1 MSESILKAII
11 QLFAI
16 ISNVDEN
23 GVSKKARSI
32 VDSVLKPV
40 LSYAKY
46 QEYIKLFESYVVDF
60 HNIVPSAP
68 ASDVSVKASSS
79 VRTLRICNEVNKS
92 LNRREKFHVLIK
104 LLEFI
109 DEDDHITESEIDFV
123 ETVSQTF
130 NISDEEF
137 NNLKYLY
144 SNEIQK
150 IKNKSNILLINNEDD
165 SQEKGG
171 AWFAKNEPES
181 FSKYRKIYRPKLV
194 GSIWVLYVPS
204 IKSFAFKY
212 SGYMRLELN
221 NRRIVSESI
230 FFLEPGAI
238 IKGGDI
244 IPIYFSD
251 IVASFLSSKNSTKL
265 VFNGENL
272 EFNFKGSRNGIKN
285 FSFSEESGNLIGIM
299 GGSGVGKSTLFNLL
313 NGSIKPKKGT
323 LTINGYNIHS
333 QSKKIEG
340 IIGYVPQDD
349 LLIEEL
355 TVFENLYYSAKL
367 CFGNFP
373 EKKIINLVN
382 RILVDLGLF
391 EIKHLTIG
399 SPLKKYIS
407 GGQRKRLNIALE
419 LIREPSILFVD
430 EPTSGLSSSDSETV
444 MFLLKE
450 QVQKGKLV
458 VVNIH
463 QPSSDIFKLFD
474 KLWILDKGGRLIYN
488 GNPIDAISY
497 FKRMSEHLNPDENIC
512 PTCGNINP
520 EQILNIIEARVVDE
534 YGKYLPERKIS
545 PEQWYNKYK
554 ENIESKLEIKK
565 TESKIPKNH
574 FKIPDLDKQ
583 FWIYSLRNLI
593 SKFTN
598 KQYLLITFLEAPL
611 LAFVLSYLTKFYNS
625 DGYAFSENKNFPSYL
640 LMSVIVALFLGLIIS
655 AEEIIRDRKI
665 LKREEFLNLS
675 RFSYINSKILYLF
688 LLSAVQTLTFVLVGN
703 YFFELKGMWWQF
715 WLILF
720 STSAFANIVGL
731 NISSGLNSVVNI
743 YILIPFILVPQILLS
758 GVIVSFD
765 DLNPNF
771 TDRVNVPIIG
781 DMVASRWAFE
791 ALAVEEF
798 KNNKY
803 EKYFYKYEKAHSD
816 ASFRNA
822 YLIPNLE
829 SRLDENLKLKN
840 DTASIE
846 KVEKNFQILKN
857 EIKKLWEFGN
867 DIPFGSIKLL
877 NSKQFTEEVAQETK
891 DYLQYMKFQY
901 SKVSEQA
908 NAEKDRVIKNMIDTL
923 GTEGLLKL
931 KQENHNKR
939 LADYLLNAYDLTKIY
954 EIDGELI
961 QKKDPIFMYPT
972 SKIGRAHFYSP
983 VKMLG
988 SKTIDTLWFNVAAI
1002 WAMIFIAYNTLLMDL
1017 IRVVLTYFEDLR
1029 LRWQEK

>member
-23 GVSKKARSI
+23 GVSKKARKI

-40 LSYAKY
+40 LSYEKY
-46 QEYIKLFESYVVDF
+46 NEYIELFEKYVEEF
-60 HNIVPSAP
+60 HSVVYAAPSANNHVKP
-68 ASDVSVKASSS
+68 SGSVK
-79 VRTLRICNEVNKS
+79 TLKICKQVNQS

-109 DEDDHITESEIDFV
+109 DEDDYITESEIDFV
-123 ETVSQTF
+123 ETVSETF
-130 NISDEEF
+130 NISDDEF
-137 NNLKYLY
+137 QNLKYLY
-144 SNEIQK
+144 SNEIHK
-150 IKNKSNILLINNEDD
+150 IGNKNNVLLINNEDET
-165 SQEKGG
+165 QLGG
-171 AWFAKNEPES
+171 AWFAKHEPETH
-181 FSKYRKIYRPKLV
+181 SKYRKIFRPRLS
-194 GSIWVLYVPS
+194 GNIWVLYVQS

-212 SGYMRLELN
+212 SGKMPLELN
-221 NRRIVSESI
+221 NRKIVPESI

-238 IKGGDI
+238 IKGSHI
-244 IPIYFSD
+244 KPIYFSD
-251 IVASFLSSKNSTKL
+251 IVSSFLSSKSNTKL
-265 VFNGENL
+265 IFTGEDL
-272 EFNFKGSRNGIKN
+272 EFNFKGSKNGIKN
-285 FSFSEESGNLIGIM
+285 FSFSEESGSLIGIM

-313 NGSIKPKKGT
+313 NGTLKPKLGK
-323 LTINGYNIHS
+323 LTINGYDIHRNT
-333 QSKKIEG
+333 KKIEG

-373 EKKIINLVN
+373 EKRIKGLVN
-382 RILVDLGLF
+382 RILIDLGLF

-458 VVNIH
+458 IVNIH
-463 QPSSDIFKLFD
+463 QPSSDIYKLLD
-474 KLWILDKGGRLIYN
+474 KLWILDKGGRMIYN

-497 FKRMSEHLNPDENIC
+497 FKRMSEHLNPEENIC

-520 EQILNIIEARVVDE
+520 EQILNIVEARVVDE

-545 PEQWYNKYK
+545 PQSWYEKYK
-554 ENIESKLEIKK
+554 ENIESKLEIK
-565 TESKIPKNH
+565 EPVAKIPKNH

-593 SKFTN
+593 TKFTN

-611 LAFVLSYLTKFYNS
+611 LAFILSYITKYYDETGYTFS
-625 DGYAFSENKNFPSYL
+625 DNKNFPAYL
-640 LMSVIVALFLGLIIS
+640 LMSVIVALFLGLIVS
-655 AEEIIRDRKI
+655 AEEIIKDRKI
-665 LKREEFLNLS
+665 LKRESFLHLS
-675 RFSYINSKILYLF
+675 RFSYLNAKILYLF
-688 LLSAVQTLTFVLVGN
+688 VLSAVQSLLFVLVGN
-703 YFFELKGMWWQF
+703 YFFELHGMWWQF
-715 WLILF
+715 WLVLF
-720 STSAFANIVGL
+720 SASAFSNMVGL

-765 DLNPNF
+765 DLNPDF
-771 TDRVNVPIIG
+771 TDRINVPIVG

-798 KNNKY
+798 KNNDY
-803 EKYFYKYEKAHSD
+803 EKHFYKYEKVNSD
-816 ASFRNA
+816 ASFRYS
-822 YLIPNLE
+822 YLIPELE
-829 SRLDENLKLKN
+829 SRLSENINNLS
-840 DTASIE
+840 DTSKTEQI
-846 KVEKNFQILKN
+846 KKNFRILRN
-857 EIKKLWEFGN
+857 EIRKLWEYGN
-867 DIPFGSIKLL
+867 EIPFGSIKKL
-877 NSKQFTEEVAQETK
+877 NIKQFNEEVAEETR
-891 DYLQYMKFQY
+891 DYLQYLKFQFV
-901 SKVSEQA
+901 KISEQA
-908 NAEKDRVIKNMIDTL
+908 NAEKDRVINNMIDTM
-923 GTEGLLKL
+923 GNDGLLKL
-931 KQENHNKR
+931 KQDNHNKR
-939 LADYLLNAYDLTKIY
+939 LADYLLNTYDAKKIY
-954 EIDGELI
+954 EIGDELI
-961 QKKDPIFMYPT
+961 QKRDPIFMHPN
-972 SKIGRAHFYSP
+972 SKFGRAHFYSP

-988 SKTIDTLWFNVAAI
+988 NKEIDTLWFNLGAI
-1002 WAMIFIAYNTLLMDL
+1002 WFMVFIAYLALLADL
-1017 IRVVLTYFEDLR
+1017 IRLVINYFDNLR
-1029 LRWQEK
+1029 IRLQEM